1 MILFNHVLIARRMDQ
16 DSTGSEDDANSI
28 KDGIYFI
35 NDMSFYFQI
44 GCYTV
49 AAILAVY
56 MVGLVHEKQMAS
68 LRGADDTKQFGK
80 RPLVYSK
87 EVRDKS
93 ASDSTS
99 LSEFF

>member
-1 MILFNHVLIARRMDQ
+1 
-16 DSTGSEDDANSI
+16 
-28 KDGIYFI
+28 
-35 NDMSFYFQI
+35 
-44 GCYTV
+44 
-49 AAILAVY
+49 